1 MRQHRLEPD
10 KPGSLVNRGR
20 LQGGDFML
28 AQCFTDNVEPIR
40 QGGIAEDLL
49 GRTSALRPDGGHH
62 RLFRI
67 DELDLRP
74 RKCGR
79 QAANRVR

>member
-1 MRQHRLEPD
+1 
-10 KPGSLVNRGR
+10 
-20 LQGGDFML
+20 ML
-28 AQCFTDNVEPIR
+28 TQCFTDNVESIR

-62 RLFRI
+62 RLLRI

-74 RKCGR
+74 RKGGR
-79 QAANRVR
+79 QAANGAARLLHGHPPYSEAQV